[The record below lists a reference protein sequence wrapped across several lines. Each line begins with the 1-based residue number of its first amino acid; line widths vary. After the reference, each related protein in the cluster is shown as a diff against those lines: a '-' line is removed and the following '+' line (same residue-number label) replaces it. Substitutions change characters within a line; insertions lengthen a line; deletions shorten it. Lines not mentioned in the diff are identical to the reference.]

1 MKKIILLL
9 LTVCAISF
17 AASAQT
23 SNMGTATSG
32 GVTAAYLYVNPLQA
46 TKMGSAQFNV
56 TRVSTAANGAILLQC
71 SNDGTNWIT
80 PSAADTLHISNSA
93 TQSLMYNWP
102 ASTGLTYQRY
112 RFKLTQQ
119 LVDTVSVVGFFYG
132 RQ

>member
-1 MKKIILLL
+1 MKKIILIL
-9 LTVCAISF
+9 LTSF
-17 AASAQT
+17 AFSFVATAQT
-23 SNMGTATSG
+23 NNMGTVTSG
-32 GVTAAYLYVNPLQA
+32 GVTASYLYVTPMQA

-102 ASTGLTYQRY
+102 ASTGLTYLKY
-112 RFKLTQQ
+112 RFKCTQQ
-119 LVDTVSVVGFFYG
+119 AADTCTVTGYFYG